1 MYYNNYYTEADY
13 TAMFLE
19 LGFNLPRG
27 SKGQCSCPKHTDRRP
42 SMSIDLSK
50 GIFNCFS
57 CGYHGSVAREYYL
70 TFGKQYGKKEN
81 YSVEDLKSLF
91 KAREKPKILNTQ
103 KQLFKATY
111 EKYDNNTLKKWLKY
125 RGISPTVADKA
136 QAFYGSVNISYLD
149 DKGKEK
155 SYSVH
160 DRVMFPIYDTE
171 HKLCSIEMRFPFL
184 GNESEDFKA
193 SVRKV
198 LYPKCS
204 TVNLLYEQDKLD
216 TSKKLYVLEGLM
228 DCLAFRSLTGIQNST
243 SIFGA
248 QLTEHQ
254 KEVLNSFNEVC
265 YVYNND
271 VAGINSL
278 NVLKESFTG
287 KKFTQLKPAGEYD
300 DVGEM
305 AMNGFK
311 EIELW
316 LKTEC

>member
-1 MYYNNYYTEADY
+1 MYYNNYSEADY

-27 SKGQCSCPKHTDRRP
+27 TKGQCSCPKHTDRRP
-42 SMSIDLSK
+42 SMSIDLST
-50 GIFNCFS
+50 GLFNCFS
-57 CGYHGSVAREYYL
+57 CGYHGRIDKEYYQ

-81 YSVEDLKSLF
+81 YSVADLKNLF
-91 KAREKPKILNTQ
+91 KAREKPRVLNTK
-103 KQLFKATY
+103 KQLFTATY
-111 EKYDNNTLKKWLKY
+111 ERYDNETLKKWLAY
-125 RGISPTVADKA
+125 RGITMTVADKA
-136 QAFYGSVNISYLD
+136 QAFYGAVNISYID

-155 SYSVH
+155 SYAVH
-160 DRVMFPIYDTE
+160 DRIMFPIYDPD
-171 HKLCSIEMRFPFL
+171 HKLCSIEMRFPFT
-184 GNESEDFKA
+184 GKESQEFKD

-204 TVNLLYEQDKLD
+204 SVNLLYEQDKLD
-216 TSKKLYVLEGLM
+216 KTKKLYVLEGLM
-228 DCLAFRSLTGIQNST
+228 DCLAFRSLTGLQNST

-254 KEVLNSFNEVC
+254 KDVLNEFSEVC

-271 VAGINSL
+271 PAGINSL
-278 NVLKESFTG
+278 NVMKDSFKG
-287 KKFTQLKPAGEYD
+287 KKFTELKPAGKFD

-305 AMNGFK
+305 AMNSFK
-311 EIELW
+311 EIDLW